1 MLPAQQKLLL
11 LSASKTVEQLLT
23 LALEAGAT
31 KAVMIPVES
40 IIMSPVFRDICK
52 GNQCGKY
59 GKCWVCPPELPDVQ
73 TVMDA
78 IRSHSSAL
86 WYQTVSPI
94 EDSFD
99 IEGMIE
105 AGDNHVMVSQR
116 LQQTAKAVLPEGF
129 LHLTC
134 GGCHLCPTCAKAE
147 GLPCRMPDKALP
159 SLEGY
164 CVDVYNTTKDTPL
177 KYINGQNTVTYFG
190 MILF

>member
-105 AGDNHVMVSQR
+105 AGDNHVRVSQR

-147 GLPCRMPDKALP
+147 GLPCRKPDKALP